1 MKKFLYIIPFLV
13 FFVSVN
19 VNCLAGKKE
28 KQSELKIIAEYKLKV
43 TEPSGLALTGNGK
56 FLWTVSDQTS
66 AAYMISLDGK
76 IISSIKINAPD
87 LEGIAV
93 VNDTTVAVVSEVTG
107 EIIFMSYGGKELKR
121 IKTNFANKDNTG
133 LEGIAFN
140 KLSKHI
146 FVLKEKNPGL
156 LIEYNNKQKQ
166 IRQTELKFADDYT
179 SLDFTNETKEFW
191 LTSDES
197 KSIIRCSFDGKMKES
212 YKMKITQMEG
222 IAVDLKTKK
231 IYVVSDAEE
240 KLYVIELK

>member
-1 MKKFLYIIPFLV
+1 MKKFFYTFIILAPLV
-13 FFVSVN
+13 LVN
-19 VNCLAGKKE
+19 IICLAGKKE

-43 TEPSGLALTGNGK
+43 TEPSGLALTSDRK

-66 AAYMISLDGK
+66 TAYMISLDGK
-76 IISSIKINAPD
+76 IVNNIKINAPD

-93 VNDTTVAVVSEVTG
+93 VNDTTIAVVSEVTG
-107 EIIFMSYGGKELKR
+107 EIIFMSYSGKEVKR
-121 IKTNFANKDNTG
+121 VKTEFSNKDNNG
-133 LEGIAFN
+133 LEGIAYN
-140 KLSKHI
+140 KSSKHV

-156 LIEYNNKQKQ
+156 LIEYNNKLKQ
-166 IRQTELKFADDYT
+166 IRQTELKFADDYS

-222 IAVDLKTKK
+222 IAIDLKTKK